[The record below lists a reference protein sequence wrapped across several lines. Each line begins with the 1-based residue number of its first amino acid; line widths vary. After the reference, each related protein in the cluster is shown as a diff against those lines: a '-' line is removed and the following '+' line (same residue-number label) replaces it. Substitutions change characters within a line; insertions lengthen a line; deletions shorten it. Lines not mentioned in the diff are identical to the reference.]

1 MQQILNDKQ
10 LDLILSDEGYVVVS
24 FLEMEDVKTLIDFF
38 YENHPTEI
46 PGFYATAHSSDIQF
60 RNKMNNK
67 IKDVFAN
74 SINQFFNNCSALG
87 GSYVVKSKLQEER
100 LHPHQDW
107 SIVDET
113 KFRSFNIWVPLVNLN
128 ENNGSIRVIPRSHL
142 WVDNYRG
149 PNISDYFSKS
159 NDKIWE
165 HMQTLNMKAG
175 EALIYDHRLFHASFP
190 NKTDQLRVA
199 TVFGIIPNE
208 AQMFYYFGDKE
219 AVDVYESSV
228 EFFMEGNIQKG
239 PEILKKVKRVSEPL
253 VNVKKLP
260 SFIENISVNNDK
272 TQAKKFDYNFTCWV
286 KKIFN

>member
-1 MQQILNDKQ
+1 MHQILNNKQ
-10 LDLILSDEGYVVVS
+10 LDLILFKEGFVVVP
-24 FLEMEDVKTLIDFF
+24 FLEEEDVKTLIDFF
-38 YENHPTEI
+38 YENHLTEI

-60 RNKMNNK
+60 RNKMNDK
-67 IKDVFAN
+67 IKDVFTD
-74 SINQFFNNCSALG
+74 SINQFFNNCSSLG

-113 KFRSFNIWVPLVNLN
+113 KFRSFNIWVPLVNLY
-128 ENNGSIRVIPRSHL
+128 ENNGSIRVVSGSHL

-149 PNISDYFSKS
+149 PNIPDYFSEY

-208 AQMFYYFGDKE
+208 AQMFYYFGDGNE
-219 AVDVYESSV
+219 VDVYESSV

-239 PEILKKVKRVSEPL
+239 PEILKKIKRITAPL
-253 VNVKKLP
+253 VNIKKLP
-260 SFIENISVNNDK
+260 IFIEKLSVN
-272 TQAKKFDYNFTCWV
+272 KKENQTKNFDFMSWV
-286 KKIFN
+286 KKIFK

>member
-1 MQQILNDKQ
+1 MQQILNNKQ
-10 LDLILSDEGYVVVS
+10 LDLILSDEGYVVVP
-24 FLEMEDVKTLIDFF
+24 FLEMENVKTLIDFF
-38 YENHPTEI
+38 YENHLTEI

-113 KFRSFNIWVPLVNLN
+113 KFRSFNIWVPLVDLN

-199 TVFGIIPNE
+199 TVFGMIPNE

-239 PEILKKVKRVSEPL
+239 PEVLKKVKRISEPL

-260 SFIENISVNNDK
+260 SFIVNNSVNNDI
-272 TQAKKFDYNFTCWV
+272 TQALKFDYNFISWV
-286 KKIFN
+286 KKIFK

>member
-1 MQQILNDKQ
+1 MLQILNDKQ

-113 KFRSFNIWVPLVNLN
+113 KFRSFNIWVPLVNLY
-128 ENNGSIRVIPRSHL
+128 ENNGSIRVVSGSHL

-149 PNISDYFSKS
+149 PNIPDYFSEY

-208 AQMFYYFGDKE
+208 AQMFYYFGDGNE
-219 AVDVYESSV
+219 VDVYESSV

-239 PEILKKVKRVSEPL
+239 PEILKKIKRITAPL
-253 VNVKKLP
+253 VNIKKLP
-260 SFIENISVNNDK
+260 IFIEKLSVN
-272 TQAKKFDYNFTCWV
+272 KKENQTKNFDFMSWV
-286 KKIFN
+286 KKIFK